1 MWELDYRESW
11 APKNWYFQPVV
22 LEKTPETLMDS
33 KKIKPVNPKG
43 NQFWI
48 FFGSTDVETE
58 APMLWPPDTKSQIIG
73 KDPDA
78 ENDWEQEKGTT
89 EDEIVR

>member
-1 MWELDYRESW
+1 MWELDQKEDW

-22 LEKTPETLMDS
+22 LEKTPETLVDS

-43 NQFWI
+43 NRFWI
-48 FFGSTDVETE
+48 FFESTDIETE
-58 APMLWPPDTKSQIIG
+58 APMIWPPDTKSQIIG

-78 ENDWEQEKGTT
+78 GNDWEQEKGTT
-89 EDEIVR
+89 EEEIVG